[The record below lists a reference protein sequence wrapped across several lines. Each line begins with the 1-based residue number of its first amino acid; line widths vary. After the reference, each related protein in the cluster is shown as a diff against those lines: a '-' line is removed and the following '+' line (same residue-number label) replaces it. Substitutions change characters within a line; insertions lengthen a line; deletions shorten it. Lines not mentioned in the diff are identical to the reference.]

1 MWEIFIFRNFTDLC
15 SNMLIDMYKKE
26 TTNTT
31 NTMYEPEPV
40 PAPVPDP
47 TTNTYYKYSSQTTT
61 NRNEPRMA
69 PFPIEGIQQPT
80 QVDGTPK
87 HLNQLLASFD
97 DVSDENP
104 L

>member
-1 MWEIFIFRNFTDLC
+1 M
-15 SNMLIDMYKKE
+15 SNNISDMYKKE

-31 NTMYEPEPV
+31 NTLYEPEPI
-40 PAPVPDP
+40 PEPN
-47 TTNTYYKYSSQTTT
+47 TNTYYKYSSQSTT
-61 NRNEPRMA
+61 NRTEPRVA

-97 DVSDENP
+97 DVKYIAYVLLEIKGLNWKNHFP
-104 L
+104 LK